1 MFDRVTGGP
10 MFYVIRSTDD
20 SLMIHCCSFTCET
33 DGHLGISNGRLTDWA
48 YCTQAPPASSDVKE
62 AKRLYPDR
70 SAD

>member
-20 SLMIHCCSFTCET
+20 SLMIHCYSFTCET

-48 YCTQAPPASSDVKE
+48 YCTIVFFYFFYKAQHLILINNKT
-62 AKRLYPDR
+62 
-70 SAD
+70 